1 MWLQFGVSGLTS
13 FLEFTDNGTNPNIFF
28 EILGTNY
35 GEDRGR
41 GVSRVSQQTSNHVY
55 TNGRSGVTQVLI
67 YLLAFSLILSAAPS
81 FLCDSLYNCAAFFPF
96 FVCVA

>member
-1 MWLQFGVSGLTS
+1 MSGLTS

-41 GVSRVSQQTSNHVY
+41 GVSRVSEKGPYCGTY
-55 TNGRSGVTQVLI
+55 PE
-67 YLLAFSLILSAAPS
+67 LLSVKGYDSTTILLLGA
-81 FLCDSLYNCAAFFPF
+81 
-96 FVCVA
+96 